1 MHQAI
6 ARRLSAGTIVR
17 LAALELVAQQLAEQV
32 VVAIPLA
39 PPVERHH
46 EAVRALERLERARR
60 PRRLEHGVAQTA
72 AHAIQHRG
80 VLEEL
85 RLGRR
90 QPGQELEAE
99 VLGHEPVVAGEA
111 RGARRAR
118 RPGLQRQRRE
128 VQAGRPALR
137 PLGQL
142 GELARVELDAG
153 RLQQQLGLPLVEPEV
168 GHADLVHQPLRPP
181 AGERQRRLFPARD
194 RDLRAGR
201 NVLAP
206 ARRARR
212 DRTDWRR
219 RADRR
224 ARAPTGARV
233 QPARSRGAG
242 RASTR
247 SIPPGPDNASN
258 TSGAERLDAV
268 NRGGDVPQEHDGVVV
283 ARRRARPTRTDAD
296 QPRPTARAASSCRTR
311 RARPRSREATLDA
324 HSRAITAAL
333 RHGAGP
339 GRRRRQ
345 LRLDEVEWEFRH
357 GHRLADAKA
366 GGRVGQPARAVS
378 AEVTFR

>member
-6 ARRLSAGTIVR
+6 ARRLSAGTDVR

-39 PPVERHH
+39 SPVERHD
-46 EAVRALERLERARR
+46 EAVRALERLERVCR
-60 PRRLEHGVAQTA
+60 PRRLEHGVAEAA

-80 VLEEL
+80 VLEEP

-118 RPGLQRQRRE
+118 RPGLHRQRRE
-128 VQAGRPALR
+128 VQAGGPALR

-142 GELARVELDAG
+142 GELARVELDA
-153 RLQQQLGLPLVEPEV
+153 RGL
-168 GHADLVHQPLRPP
+168 AAAARPRARP
-181 AGERQRRLFPARD
+181 AGGPRRRS
-194 RDLRAGR
+194 R
-201 NVLAP
+201 AP
-206 ARRARR
+206 ARAPASGRAAAPAPPCSRSRSASRPERTRTAPRARP

-224 ARAPTGARV
+224 APAPAGARAR
-233 QPARSRGAG
+233 PARSRRAG

-247 SIPPGPDNASN
+247 WIRPGPTARRTPRAGPARRGESRPRCSAG
-258 TSGAERLDAV
+258 TPRRRRL
-268 NRGGDVPQEHDGVVV
+268 G
-283 ARRRARPTRTDAD
+283 RRARPTRTDAD

-311 RARPRSREATLDA
+311 PARPRSRTATVDA
-324 HSRAITAAL
+324 HSRAITSAFATV
-333 RHGAGP
+333 P
-339 GRRRRQ
+339 GRANGAASLTSTRSN
-345 LRLDEVEWEFRH
+345 
-357 GHRLADAKA
+357 GT
-366 GGRVGQPARAVS
+366 S
-378 AEVTFR
+378 ATAIGATAP